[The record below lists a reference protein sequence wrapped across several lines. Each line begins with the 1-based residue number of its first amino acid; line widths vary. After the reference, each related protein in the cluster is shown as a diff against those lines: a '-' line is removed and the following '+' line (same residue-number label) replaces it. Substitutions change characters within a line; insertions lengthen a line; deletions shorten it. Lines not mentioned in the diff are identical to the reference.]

1 MRNAS
6 EIQYMS
12 LGHFP
17 YLDLMLFCVLVQLL
31 SEKLNAFYRDVRLLS
46 NNVDKNQVWQ
56 QRRRKNKPEDT

>member
-1 MRNAS
+1 
-6 EIQYMS
+6 MS